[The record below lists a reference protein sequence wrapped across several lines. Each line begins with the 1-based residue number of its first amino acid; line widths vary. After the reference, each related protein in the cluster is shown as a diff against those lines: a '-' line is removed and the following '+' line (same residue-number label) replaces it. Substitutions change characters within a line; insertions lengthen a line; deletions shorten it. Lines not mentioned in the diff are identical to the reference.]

1 MSESTK
7 TIQFDASLLQGGTR
21 RRNKNQANKTRKE
34 KPDPTPIQLNR
45 NILKMMRQQQVA
57 EHKQYLMKGV
67 SGGSS
72 ASSGESLQQSLDY
85 FRQQGGSE
93 EIQPPPVGIPQTG
106 AQVGFGS
113 MSQTGGQTNAYANA
127 QVGGRANA
135 FADAQVSRPS
145 VIFPTGMEIPGVAPA
160 PLFKSKEL
168 PNPEYSNL
176 KGSVKP
182 TFRQLARMPVV
193 IPTADPLIQG
203 GNSEAKRKDVSYQR
217 QLLDAMES
225 ASSAP
230 GDKDDVHKRHV
241 RTYRLGRSKQGL
253 VSVLLSNKQ
262 IRRTISKK
270 KHDLKRLP
278 MQKVRQDLVRK
289 GFIRMGST
297 APDNVLREIY
307 ENVEMIGQVRNFS
320 PDILMHNLLGEEA
333 K

>member
-93 EIQPPPVGIPQTG
+93 EIQPPPVGIPQTA

-113 MSQTGGQTNAYANA
+113 MSQIVPV
-127 QVGGRANA
+127 QVGGRANE
-135 FADAQVSRPS
+135 QVSRPS

-182 TFRQLARMPVV
+182 TFRQLARMPNV

-225 ASSAP
+225 AGP
-230 GDKDDVHKRHV
+230 KEGDKDDVHKRHV

>member
-1 MSESTK
+1 MSESMK

-21 RRNKNQANKTRKE
+21 RRNKNQANKTRKD
-34 KPDPTPIQLNR
+34 KPDPTPVQLNR

-106 AQVGFGS
+106 GQVGFGS
-113 MSQTGGQTNAYANA
+113 MSQTVP
-127 QVGGRANA
+127 VGGRANA
-135 FADAQVSRPS
+135 FANGQVGRPS
-145 VIFPTGMEIPGVAPA
+145 VVFPTGMEIPGVVPA

-168 PNPEYSNL
+168 AKPTYSNL
-176 KGSVKP
+176 KGSVLP
-182 TFRQLARMPVV
+182 TFRQLAR
-193 IPTADPLIQG
+193 IGLPLVQG
-203 GNSEAKRKDVSYQR
+203 GGKGDSKNAGDAKAKDVSYQR
-217 QLLDAMES
+217 QLLEAIES
-225 ASSAP
+225 EEKKA
-230 GDKDDVHKRHV
+230 GEDKDDVHKRHV
-241 RTYRLGRSKQGL
+241 RTYRLGRSKLGL

>member
-1 MSESTK
+1 MSESMK

-21 RRNKNQANKTRKE
+21 RRNKAPANKTRKD
-34 KPDPTPIQLNR
+34 KPDPTPVQLNR
-45 NILKMMRQQQVA
+45 NILKMMRQQQVS
-57 EHKQYLMKGV
+57 EHKQYLMKGA
-67 SGGSS
+67 SAGSS
-72 ASSGESLQQSLDY
+72 TSSGESLQKSLDY
-85 FRQQGGSE
+85 FKQQGGSE

-106 AQVGFGS
+106 GQVGFGS
-113 MSQTGGQTNAYANA
+113 MSQTVPV

-135 FADAQVSRPS
+135 FDNTQVGRPS
-145 VIFPTGMEIPGVAPA
+145 VVFPTGMEIPGVAPA

-168 PNPEYSNL
+168 AKPTYSNL
-176 KGSVKP
+176 KGSVLP

-193 IPTADPLIQG
+193 IPTTDPLILG
-203 GNSEAKRKDVSYQR
+203 GNSETKRKDVSYQR
-217 QLLDAMES
+217 QLLDAIDTAGPKE
-225 ASSAP
+225 

-262 IRRTISKK
+262 IRRTVSKK

-307 ENVEMIGQVRNFS
+307 ENMEMIGQVRNFS
-320 PDILMHNLLGEEA
+320 PDILFHNLLGEEA

>member
-1 MSESTK
+1 MSESMK
-7 TIQFDASLLQGGTR
+7 TIQFDSSLLQGGTR
-21 RRNKNQANKTRKE
+21 RRNKNQANKTRKD
-34 KPDPTPIQLNR
+34 KPDPTPVQLNR

-93 EIQPPPVGIPQTG
+93 ERNEPPVGIPQTG
-106 AQVGFGS
+106 GQVGFGS
-113 MSQTGGQTNAYANA
+113 MSQTVPV
-127 QVGGRANA
+127 QV
-135 FADAQVSRPS
+135 DRPS
-145 VIFPTGMEIPGVAPA
+145 VVFPTGMEIPGVSPA

-168 PNPEYSNL
+168 ANPKYSNL
-176 KGSVKP
+176 KGSLLP
-182 TFRQLARMPVV
+182 TFRQLARLPVV
-193 IPTADPLIQG
+193 NPTVDPLIQG

-217 QLLDAMES
+217 QLLDAIDTVGPKE
-225 ASSAP
+225 

-241 RTYRLGRSKQGL
+241 RTYRLGRSKLGL

>member
-113 MSQTGGQTNAYANA
+113 MSQTVPV
-127 QVGGRANA
+127 QVGGRANE
-135 FADAQVSRPS
+135 QVGRPS

-182 TFRQLARMPVV
+182 TFRQLARMPNV

-225 ASSAP
+225 AGP
-230 GDKDDVHKRHV
+230 KEGDKDDVHKRHV

-262 IRRTISKK
+262 IRRTVSKK